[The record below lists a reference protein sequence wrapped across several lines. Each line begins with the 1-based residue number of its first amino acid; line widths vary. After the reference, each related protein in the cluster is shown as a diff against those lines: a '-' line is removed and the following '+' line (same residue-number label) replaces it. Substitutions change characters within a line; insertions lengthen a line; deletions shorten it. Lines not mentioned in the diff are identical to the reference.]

1 MSVKSSQVAYGV
13 RVKLND
19 NFEEKCLGDRYL
31 KDEKVLFIRDPKPY
45 KDIKGEYVWVTG
57 GSLINSG
64 YVYLDQID
72 LEFPIPE
79 TPLYQLYGDEKS
91 LNEISLEEKVL
102 DLIEIA
108 EGFMYPQYYSH
119 TKNVMWK
126 IDNSFTNY
134 EQDTV
139 VLCGIDEGFEK
150 ALDMAIKEIT
160 LRKNEF
166 YNKTKDIV

>member
-45 KDIKGEYVWVTG
+45 NDIKGEYVWVTG

-79 TPLYQLYGDEKS
+79 TPLYPLYQDEQSDEKKAMEWFDGLDTRS
-91 LNEISLEEKVL
+91 QALLQAPLLGKGSWSAVYDWIKNIS
-102 DLIEIA
+102 
-108 EGFMYPQYYSH
+108 P
-119 TKNVMWK
+119 
-126 IDNSFTNY
+126 
-134 EQDTV
+134 
-139 VLCGIDEGFEK
+139 
-150 ALDMAIKEIT
+150 
-160 LRKNEF
+160 
-166 YNKTKDIV
+166 KD